1 MKVFHNF
8 DLKEYNSYRLG
19 AVCRT
24 AYFPESD
31 EDIRKLFGDPQAKK
45 ILLGGGYNV
54 ILSQPYYDADFV
66 IFSGNYSAI
75 KLVDDD
81 RLLCE
86 AGADTKTLSEFALA
100 QGLSGLEIYYDIP
113 SSLGGAVVMNAG
125 AGGEDIKGLLE
136 RVWYYNPATD
146 AVETASVEEVGFVY
160 RNSLFQQNPGLIVC
174 RALLQ
179 LKPGEADDIRDKMN
193 HTRDTRWAKQPR
205 DYPNAGSVFKRPP
218 GRYVGPMLDELGLKG
233 YWVGGAK
240 VSEKHSGFIVNFDN
254 ASGEDILTLIGAI
267 KTKVNERFGVD
278 LEVEQRII

>member
-1 MKVFHNF
+1 MKVFHHFN
-8 DLKEYNSYRLG
+8 LKEYNSYRLE

-31 EDIRKLFGDPQAKK
+31 EDIRELFHEPKAKK
-45 ILLGGGYNV
+45 ILLGGGFNV

-75 KLVDDD
+75 KPVDGD

-86 AGADTKTLSEFALA
+86 AGVDTKKLSEFALA
-100 QGLSGLEIYYDIP
+100 QRLSGLEIYYDIP

-125 AGGEDIKGLLE
+125 AGGEDMKGLLE

-146 AVETASVEEVGFVY
+146 TVDTASVEEVGFVY
-160 RNSLFQQNPGLIVC
+160 RNSLFQRNPRLIVC
-174 RALLQ
+174 RALLK
-179 LKPGEADDIRDKMN
+179 LSPGEPERIRAKM
-193 HTRDTRWAKQPR
+193 HSTQEARWAKQPR

-233 YWVGGAK
+233 YRVGGAQ
-240 VSEKHSGFIVNFDN
+240 VSEKHSGFIVNSDN
-254 ASGEDILTLIGAI
+254 ASGEDILTLIGII
-267 KTKVNERFGVD
+267 KAKVNERFGVD